1 MRRYINCETAP
12 PHSAGAGRSSSVLP
26 FAAYLQQCWKAGEH
40 NAFRLWRKIKAQG
53 FLGEVDAVRRCV
65 REWRKTSAGKM
76 LCPVTSRGLSPRQAA
91 KLLLRPDVASKGWER
106 MYLAKLCKVSPQVG
120 VLQQLGRSFQSLLKE
135 RRADLFDDWLKR
147 VAASWIEELQS
158 WADGLLAD
166 EGAVRNALSSE
177 WSNGQ
182 VEGQVNRLKTIKR
195 QMYGRAKFDLLRAR
209 VLHRA

>member
-1 MRRYINCETAP
+1 
-12 PHSAGAGRSSSVLP
+12 
-26 FAAYLQQCWKAGEH
+26 
-40 NAFRLWRKIKAQG
+40 
-53 FLGEVDAVRRCV
+53 
-65 REWRKTSAGKM
+65 
-76 LCPVTSRGLSPRQAA
+76 
-91 KLLLRPDVASKGWER
+91 